1 MHCVW
6 CRMEA
11 APSVP
16 FHERAP
22 DLIKEEDVQSSQQ
35 DASEADELLP
45 SRAWPRHDNAENH
58 VPRQDRL
65 KADISYEHS
74 LEQSLPGELLV
85 MEAPPVYRKHQSHLN
100 LDRLARLYSAC

>member
-1 MHCVW
+1 
-6 CRMEA
+6 MEA

-58 VPRQDRL
+58 VPGQDRL
-65 KADISYEHS
+65 KADVSYEHS
-74 LEQSLPGELLV
+74 LEHSLPGELLV
-85 MEAPPVYRKHQSHLN
+85 VYLSVYRNHQSCLD
-100 LDRLARLYSAC
+100 LDRLARLYSVC